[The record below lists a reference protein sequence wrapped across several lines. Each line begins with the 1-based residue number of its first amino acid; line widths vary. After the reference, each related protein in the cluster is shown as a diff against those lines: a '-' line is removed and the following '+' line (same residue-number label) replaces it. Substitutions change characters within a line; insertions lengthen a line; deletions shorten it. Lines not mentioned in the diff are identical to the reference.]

1 MPQAFVLPA
10 TEPGDRSFGVLS
22 PEELA
27 GFDVME
33 VAFSRLVWYN
43 AAIRAE
49 TWQQIVAADPGPDD
63 VLIGFSKSGH
73 GALNLALDHPGVFG
87 RVLIFDAP
95 ICRRELFQW
104 STEGFYTQQT
114 WTEDWPLGRL
124 SQLVE
129 LSGHT
134 ELILVSGDGFA
145 DEMRQM
151 DREITEAGGRCRFH
165 DVQLP
170 HRWDSGWIRRSL
182 AASAA
187 EGGGAQD

>member
-1 MPQAFVLPA
+1 MPKAFVLPA
-10 TEPGDRSFGVLS
+10 TEPDDRSFGVLP

-27 GFDVME
+27 GYTVIHIRFPG
-33 VAFSRLVWYN
+33 LVWYN

-49 TWQQIVAADPGPDD
+49 TWQQIVVADPGPDD

-73 GALNLALDHPGVFG
+73 GALNLALDHPDVFG
-87 RVLIFDAP
+87 RIVVFDGP
-95 ICRRELFQW
+95 ICRPELFPW
-104 STEGFYTQQT
+104 STGGFYTQQT
-114 WTEDWPLGRL
+114 WSEDRPLGRL
-124 SQLVE
+124 AGLVK
-129 LSGHT
+129 LSRHT

-151 DREITEAGGRCRFH
+151 HRAIFDAGGHCRLY
-165 DVQLP
+165 DWQLP

-187 EGGGAQD
+187 EGGGGYN